1 MSSAENPQPHDQ
13 HPRASHPT
21 AAEPAATHPPAEAQT
36 NQQQWHRVHFL
47 TPILEFWSLLVGL
60 AVVIF
65 VNINSTIINT
75 VSSWADGEHLTD
87 LLVGTAILL
96 GIAVLIVGLSYFW
109 WRAMGFR
116 LDDEEIA
123 RKKGVFST
131 QVRSARFNRI
141 QAVDIVEPFVARI
154 FGLAKVRVETAGGS
168 DSVIEVEYL
177 RKKEA
182 ERLRAEVLQRVRGE
196 KSTEPDT
203 AHSGIA
209 EPGAPEATPAET
221 PAGDAAQTHKPD
233 LAHPAHSTDQSNRVI
248 IPPIP
253 DGRVLGS
260 RALRPSTVIAAFVVL
275 AQLFTPLN
283 IISSFVIVFAAL
295 GTLLGHLNNAWQFTA
310 TLNETGGPNNSPSL
324 DIAYGL
330 TSRRRQSVPLNR
342 IHAVE
347 ISQPVLWRL
356 TGWWIVQVDVAGY
369 GALSGSDSGSTMILP
384 VGSKQQAQ
392 QIAALVTPLADEQ
405 LAEFARPDGFTRPR
419 YTSPKQA
426 RWCSPIDYQQQGV
439 TLVDDAVIIHHG
451 RIGRKVAI
459 VAEPHI
465 QELSLRRG
473 PIQALLGLRSLRLDL
488 VGGPVSMV
496 GADLSPGDAEELL
509 EYLRQRTLPA
519 LEQAGTF
526 H

>member
-1 MSSAENPQPHDQ
+1 MSEADNAQPNGAQ
-13 HPRASHPT
+13 SSQQQSSQP
-21 AAEPAATHPPAEAQT
+21 AAEVQT

-295 GTLLGHLNNAWQFTA
+295 GTLLGHLNNA
-310 TLNETGGPNNSPSL
+310 
-324 DIAYGL
+324 
-330 TSRRRQSVPLNR
+330 
-342 IHAVE
+342 
-347 ISQPVLWRL
+347 
-356 TGWWIVQVDVAGY
+356 
-369 GALSGSDSGSTMILP
+369 
-384 VGSKQQAQ
+384 
-392 QIAALVTPLADEQ
+392 
-405 LAEFARPDGFTRPR
+405 
-419 YTSPKQA
+419 
-426 RWCSPIDYQQQGV
+426 
-439 TLVDDAVIIHHG
+439 
-451 RIGRKVAI
+451 
-459 VAEPHI
+459 
-465 QELSLRRG
+465 
-473 PIQALLGLRSLRLDL
+473 
-488 VGGPVSMV
+488 
-496 GADLSPGDAEELL
+496 
-509 EYLRQRTLPA
+509 
-519 LEQAGTF
+519 
-526 H
+526 

>member
-1 MSSAENPQPHDQ
+1 MSAADNTQPQDQ
-13 HPRASHPT
+13 HPTASHPT
-21 AAEPAATHPPAEAQT
+21 AAEPAATHPPTEAQT

-47 TPILEFWSLLVGL
+47 TPILEFWSVLVGL

-65 VNINSTIINT
+65 VNINSTIINA
-75 VSSWADGEHLTD
+75 VSGWADGESLSD
-87 LLVGTAILL
+87 LLIGTAILL
-96 GIAVLIVGLSYFW
+96 GIAVLVVGLSYFW

-177 RKKEA
+177 
-182 ERLRAEVLQRVRGE
+182 
-196 KSTEPDT
+196 
-203 AHSGIA
+203 
-209 EPGAPEATPAET
+209 PEAMLAET
-221 PAGDAAQTHKPD
+221 PAGDAEQTHKPD
-233 LAHPAHSTDQSNRVI
+233 LAHPAQSIAQPNHVI

-253 DGRVLGS
+253 TGRVLGS
-260 RALRPSTVIAAFVVL
+260 MVLRPSTMIAVIVVL
-275 AQLFTPLN
+275 SQLFTALN
-283 IISSFVIVFAAL
+283 IFSSFVIVLAAL
-295 GTLLGHLNNAWQFTA
+295 GALLGPINNAWQFTA

-347 ISQPVLWRL
+347 IRQPVLWRL
-356 TGWWIVQVDVAGY
+356 TGWWMVQVNVAGY
-369 GALSGSDSGSTMILP
+369 GAMSGNDSGSTMILP
-384 VGSKQQAQ
+384 VGSKHQAQ

-509 EYLRQRTLPA
+509 EYLRQRTLPE

>member
-1 MSSAENPQPHDQ
+1 MSSAENPQPHSAQ
-13 HPRASHPT
+13 TS
-21 AAEPAATHPPAEAQT
+21 HPPAEAQA

-60 AVVIF
+60 AVVTF
-65 VNINSTIINT
+65 VNINSTIINA

-87 LLVGTAILL
+87 LLIGTAILL

-177 RKKEA
+177 RKKQA

-196 KSTEPDT
+196 KSTEPDI
-203 AHSGIA
+203 AHSGTA

-221 PAGDAAQTHKPD
+221 PAGDAAQAHKPD
-233 LAHPAHSTDQSNRVI
+233 LAHPAHAAEQPNRVI

-253 DGRVLGS
+253 TGRVLGS
-260 RALRPSTVIAAFVVL
+260 MALRPSTMIAVIVVL
-275 AQLFTPLN
+275 SQLFTPLSGGS
-283 IISSFVIVFAAL
+283 IIVF
-295 GTLLGHLNNAWQFTA
+295 LLAVIGAVIGNLNNAWQFTA

-347 ISQPVLWRL
+347 IRQPVLWRL
-356 TGWWIVQVDVAGY
+356 TGWWMVQVNVAGY
-369 GALSGSDSGSTMILP
+369 GAMSGSDSGSTMILP
-384 VGSKQQAQ
+384 VGSNQQAQ
-392 QIAALVTPLADEQ
+392 QIAALVTPLADEH
-405 LAEFARPDGFTRPR
+405 LTEFARPEGFSRPR

-451 RIGRKVAI
+451 RIGRSVAV

-488 VGGPVSMV
+488 VGGPVHMV
-496 GADLSPGDAEELL
+496 GADLSPDDAEELL
-509 EYLRQRTLPA
+509 EYLRQRTLPE

>member
-13 HPRASHPT
+13 HPTASHPT
-21 AAEPAATHPPAEAQT
+21 AAEPAATHPPAEAQA

-60 AVVIF
+60 VVIIF

-96 GIAVLIVGLSYFW
+96 GIAVLVVGLSYFW
-109 WRAMGFR
+109 WRVMGFR

-177 RKKEA
+177 RKKQA

-196 KSTEPDT
+196 KSAELDT
-203 AHSGIA
+203 SAPGIA
-209 EPGAPEATPAET
+209 EPGAPEATLAET
-221 PAGDAAQTHKPD
+221 PAGDAAQTNKPD
-233 LAHPAHSTDQSNRVI
+233 PAQSIAQPNRVI

-253 DGRVLGS
+253 TGRVLGS
-260 RALRPSTVIAAFVVL
+260 MVLRPSTMIAVIVVL
-275 AQLFTPLN
+275 SQLFTALN
-283 IISSFVIVFAAL
+283 IFSSFVIVLAAL
-295 GTLLGHLNNAWQFTA
+295 GALLGHINNAWQFTA

-347 ISQPVLWRL
+347 IRQPVLWRL
-356 TGWWIVQVDVAGY
+356 TGWWLVQVNVAGY
-369 GALSGSDSGSTMILP
+369 GAMSGSDSGSTMILP
-384 VGSKQQAQ
+384 VGSKHQAQ

-405 LAEFARPDGFTRPR
+405 LAEFARPEGFSRPR

-426 RWCSPIDYQQQGV
+426 RWCSPIDYKQQGI

-509 EYLRQRTLPA
+509 EYLRQRTLPE

>member
-13 HPRASHPT
+13 HPTASHPT
-21 AAEPAATHPPAEAQT
+21 AAEPAATHPPAEAQA

-60 AVVIF
+60 AVIIF

-96 GIAVLIVGLSYFW
+96 GIAVLVVGLSYFW
-109 WRAMGFR
+109 WRVMGFR

-177 RKKEA
+177 RKKQA

-196 KSTEPDT
+196 KSAELDT
-203 AHSGIA
+203 SAPGIA
-209 EPGAPEATPAET
+209 EPGAPEATLAET
-221 PAGDAAQTHKPD
+221 PAGDAAQTNKPD
-233 LAHPAHSTDQSNRVI
+233 PAQSIAQPNRVI

-253 DGRVLGS
+253 TGRVLGS
-260 RALRPSTVIAAFVVL
+260 MVLRPSTMIAVIVVL
-275 AQLFTPLN
+275 SQLFTALN
-283 IISSFVIVFAAL
+283 IFSSFVIVLAAL
-295 GTLLGHLNNAWQFTA
+295 GALLGHINNAWQFTA

-347 ISQPVLWRL
+347 IRQPVLWRL
-356 TGWWIVQVDVAGY
+356 TGWWLVQVNVAGY
-369 GALSGSDSGSTMILP
+369 GAMSGSDSGSTMILP
-384 VGSKQQAQ
+384 VGSKHQAQ

-405 LAEFARPDGFTRPR
+405 LAEFARPEGFSRPR

-426 RWCSPIDYQQQGV
+426 RWCSPIDYKQQGI

-451 RIGRKVAI
+451 RIGRSVAV

-473 PIQALLGLRSLRLDL
+473 PVQALLGLRSLRLDL
-488 VGGPVSMV
+488 VGGPVRMV
-496 GADLSPGDAEELL
+496 GEDLSPEAAEELL
-509 EYLRQRTLPA
+509 EHLRQRTLPE

>member
-1 MSSAENPQPHDQ
+1 MSEPDNAQQNGAQSSQQ
-13 HPRASHPT
+13 QSSQ
-21 AAEPAATHPPAEAQT
+21 PAAAART

-65 VNINSTIINT
+65 VNINSTIINA
-75 VSSWADGEHLTD
+75 VSSWADGESLSD
-87 LLVGTAILL
+87 LLIGTAILL
-96 GIAVLIVGLSYFW
+96 GIAVLVVGLSYFW

-123 RKKGVFST
+123 RKKGVIST

-177 RKKEA
+177 RKQQA

-196 KSTEPDT
+196 KSAEPDT
-203 AHSGIA
+203 SAPGIV
-209 EPGAPEATPAET
+209 EPSAPEATLAET
-221 PAGDAAQTHKPD
+221 PAGDAAQTNQPD
-233 LAHPAHSTDQSNRVI
+233 PAHSTDQSNRVI

-260 RALRPSTVIAAFVVL
+260 RALRPGTVIAVIVVL

-509 EYLRQRTLPA
+509 EYLRQRTLPE